1 MYLSR
6 RLCLLMS
13 LRAFCAGG
21 LLSSAQGF
29 AADVAMRERLKSGP
43 EVGAAVH
50 AFFVRA
56 VTGPLR
62 NRSVCYV
69 CRNGDRPVV
78 MVFFQGVDPNAVK
91 FMKMIDRMTDAGRV
105 NGARSFGVLVTDNS
119 GVVVPTLQ
127 TLAFDG
133 KIEMPL
139 TAATTAIAGP
149 SSHSLNPDA
158 ATTVVLYRH
167 QKVVASFGYRRGDL
181 VDTEIERIQSEI
193 EAFLEIA
200 RPS

>member
-1 MYLSR
+1 MFLFLR
-6 RLCLLMS
+6 PRLMALL
-13 LRAFCAGG
+13 RV
-21 LLSSAQGF
+21 LLACSALGVASIS
-29 AADVAMRERLKSGP
+29 AAEVAPRERLKSGP
-43 EVGAAVH
+43 RPGEAVH

-56 VTGPLR
+56 VTGPLK

-91 FMKMIDRMTDAGRV
+91 FMKMIDRMTDVGRV
-105 NGARSFGVLVTDNS
+105 NGARSFGVLVTDDS

-139 TAATTAIAGP
+139 TSSTTAIAGP
-149 SSHSLNPDA
+149 SSHSLHPEA

-181 VDTEIERIQSEI
+181 VDAEIDRMQAEI

-200 RPS
+200 K

>member
-1 MYLSR
+1 MFSHHRLRQLPLLRVLLVCAALSFAP
-6 RLCLLMS
+6 LL
-13 LRAFCAGG
+13 
-21 LLSSAQGF
+21 
-29 AADVAMRERLKSGP
+29 AAEQTPRERLKSGP
-43 EVGAAVH
+43 EAGATVQ

-56 VTGPLR
+56 VTGPLK

-78 MVFFQGVDPNAVK
+78 MVFLQGIDPHAVK
-91 FMKMIDRMTDAGRV
+91 LMKMIDRMTDAGRV
-105 NGARSFGVLVTDNS
+105 NGARSFGVLVTDDS

-139 TAATTAIAGP
+139 TSATTAISGP
-149 SSHSLNPDA
+149 SAHRLHPDA

-181 VDTEIERIQSEI
+181 LETEIDRMQREI
-193 EAFLEIA
+193 ETFLEIGK
-200 RPS
+200 